1 MSTTTPIVD
10 FVRRY
15 AQSGTS
21 RLHMPGHKGQSLLG
35 FEPWDITEIKGADEL
50 YGADGIIAQSEANAT
65 RLFGTVH
72 TYYSTE
78 GSSQCIRAMLCLALQ
93 AAPAAGQRPVLLAAR
108 NAHKA
113 LLYAA
118 ALLDF
123 DIQWL
128 WPAPQDAGA
137 LCSCPVSAAKLTG
150 ALQGLAQQGR
160 KPFGVYITSP
170 DYLGGVQDIAA
181 LAEVC
186 KDFGVPLLVDNA
198 HGAYLRFLP
207 QGGQHPIALGAAM
220 CCDSGHK
227 TLPVVTGGAYLH
239 LGKNAP
245 IQDEAAVRNALALF
259 GSTSPSYL
267 ILQSLDKCNQ
277 VLSEGYLG
285 GVQDIA
291 ALAEVC
297 KDFGVPLLVDN
308 AHGAY
313 LRFLPQGG
321 QHPIALG
328 AAMCCDS
335 GHKTL
340 PVVTGGAYLHLG
352 KNAPI
357 QDEAAVRNA
366 LALFG
371 STSPSYLILQSLDK
385 CNQVLSEGYPL
396 RLLQCCGYLTRMRRE
411 LNEAA
416 AAKHCPGPLAL
427 ESEPLKVTLDAA
439 TLGMTGTELAEALRS
454 AKVEC
459 EYADPRYVVLMFT
472 PANPPQDFERL
483 TSAVLHIVENLTGPF
498 PLPEKNDREL
508 LELEHELHTCCSIR
522 QAVFAPQEQVPTEQA
537 VGRIC
542 AMPTVSCP
550 PAIPIVVSGEK
561 ITSAAVRL
569 MQKYHVMQAAVLRK
583 TI

>member
-1 MSTTTPIVD
+1 MSMTTPIVD

-150 ALQGLAQQGR
+150 VLQGLAQQGKR
-160 KPFGVYITSP
+160 PFGVYITSP

-245 IQDEAAVRNALALF
+245 VQDEAAVRNALALF

-277 VLSEGYLG
+277 
-285 GVQDIA
+285 I
-291 ALAEVC
+291 
-297 KDFGVPLLVDN
+297 
-308 AHGAY
+308 
-313 LRFLPQGG
+313 
-321 QHPIALG
+321 
-328 AAMCCDS
+328 
-335 GHKTL
+335 
-340 PVVTGGAYLHLG
+340 
-352 KNAPI
+352 
-357 QDEAAVRNA
+357 
-366 LALFG
+366 
-371 STSPSYLILQSLDK
+371 
-385 CNQVLSEGYPL
+385 LSEGYPL
-396 RLLQCCGYLTRMRRE
+396 RLLQCCGHLTRLRRE
-411 LNEAA
+411 LNEA
-416 AAKHCPGPLAL
+416 AAKHCPGPLVL

-439 TLGMTGTELAEALRS
+439 VLGLSGTELAEKLRA
-454 AKVEC
+454 AKIEC
-459 EYADPRYVVLMFT
+459 EYADPRYLVLMFT
-472 PANPPQDFERL
+472 PDNPPQDFERL
-483 TSAVLHIVENLTGPF
+483 TAAVLRIAEELVGPVT
-498 PLPEKNDREL
+498 LPEETAGEFA
-508 LELEHELHTCCSIR
+508 ELERGLHRRCTIR
-522 QAVFAPQEQVPTEQA
+522 QAVFAPQEQLPAEQA

-550 PAIPIVVSGEK
+550 PAIPIVVSGEQ
-561 ITSAAVRL
+561 ITQAAAAWMKR
-569 MQKYHVMQAAVLRK
+569 YHVEEVSVIREPQ
-583 TI
+583 

>member
-150 ALQGLAQQGR
+150 ALQGLAQQGKR
-160 KPFGVYITSP
+160 PFGVYITSP

-207 QGGQHPIALGAAM
+207 QGGQHPIVELM
-220 CCDSGHK
+220 QELSRD
-227 TLPVVTGGAYLH
+227 
-239 LGKNAP
+239 GKYE
-245 IQDEAAVRNALALF
+245 I
-259 GSTSPSYL
+259 TSEMKENMKDFYG
-267 ILQSLDKCNQ
+267 NYA
-277 VLSEGYLG
+277 SEGETAQTIKDLYEKTG
-285 GVQDIA
+285 YVIDTHTAVA
-291 ALAEVC
+291 ATVLHKYRKATGDETKAVVASTASPF
-297 KDFGVPLLVDN
+297 KFTRSVMDAIDKAKYDSMSDFELVDELSRIANVTVPN
-308 AHGAY
+308 AIEEI
-313 LRFLPQGG
+313 R
-321 QHPIALG
+321 
-328 AAMCCDS
+328 
-335 GHKTL
+335 T
-340 PVVTGGAYLHLG
+340 
-352 KNAPI
+352 AP
-357 QDEAAVRNA
+357 
-366 LALFG
+366 
-371 STSPSYLILQSLDK
+371 
-385 CNQVLSEGYPL
+385 
-396 RLLQCCGYLTRMRRE
+396 
-411 LNEAA
+411 
-416 AAKHCPGPLAL
+416 
-427 ESEPLKVTLDAA
+427 
-439 TLGMTGTELAEALRS
+439 
-454 AKVEC
+454 
-459 EYADPRYVVLMFT
+459 
-472 PANPPQDFERL
+472 
-483 TSAVLHIVENLTGPF
+483 VLHDTVCDKEDM
-498 PLPEKNDREL
+498 K
-508 LELEHELHTCCSIR
+508 
-522 QAVFAPQEQVPTEQA
+522 AV
-537 VGRIC
+537 
-542 AMPTVSCP
+542 
-550 PAIPIVVSGEK
+550 
-561 ITSAAVRL
+561 
-569 MQKYHVMQAAVLRK
+569 VMKFLG
-583 TI
+583 I

>member
-1 MSTTTPIVD
+1 MNMTTPIVD

-150 ALQGLAQQGR
+150 ALQGLAQQGKR
-160 KPFGVYITSP
+160 PFGVYITSP

-245 IQDEAAVRNALALF
+245 VQDEAAVRNALALF

-277 VLSEGYLG
+277 
-285 GVQDIA
+285 I
-291 ALAEVC
+291 
-297 KDFGVPLLVDN
+297 
-308 AHGAY
+308 
-313 LRFLPQGG
+313 
-321 QHPIALG
+321 
-328 AAMCCDS
+328 
-335 GHKTL
+335 
-340 PVVTGGAYLHLG
+340 
-352 KNAPI
+352 
-357 QDEAAVRNA
+357 
-366 LALFG
+366 
-371 STSPSYLILQSLDK
+371 
-385 CNQVLSEGYPL
+385 LSEGYPL
-396 RLLQCCGYLTRMRRE
+396 RLLQCCGHLTRLRRE

-427 ESEPLKVTLDAA
+427 KSEPLKVTLDAA
-439 TLGMTGTELAEALRS
+439 VLGLSGTELAEKLRA
-454 AKVEC
+454 AKIEC
-459 EYADPRYVVLMFT
+459 EYADPRYLVLMFT
-472 PANPPQDFERL
+472 PDNPPQDFERL
-483 TSAVLHIVENLTGPF
+483 SAAVLRIAEEIAGPVT
-498 PLPEKNDREL
+498 LPEETAGEFAV
-508 LELEHELHTCCSIR
+508 LERGLHCRCTIR
-522 QAVFAPQEQVPTEQA
+522 QAVFAPQEQLPAEQA

-550 PAIPIVVSGEK
+550 PAIPIVVSGEQ
-561 ITSAAVRL
+561 ITPAAAAWMKR
-569 MQKYHVMQAAVLRK
+569 YHVEEVSVIREPQ
-583 TI
+583 

>member
-1 MSTTTPIVD
+1 MSMTTPIVD
-10 FVRRY
+10 FVQNY
-15 AQSGTS
+15 AKSGIS
-21 RLHMPGHKGQSLLG
+21 RLHMPGHKGQALLG
-35 FEPWDITEIKGADEL
+35 FEGLDITEIRGADEL
-50 YGADGIIAQSEANAT
+50 YEADGIIAQSEANAT
-65 RLFGTVH
+65 RLFGTAH

-78 GSSQCIRAMLCLALQ
+78 GSSQCIRAMLCLAMQ
-93 AAPAAGQRPVLLAAR
+93 AAPAGQRPVLLAAR

-150 ALQGLAQQGR
+150 ALQGLAQQGKR
-160 KPFGVYITSP
+160 PFGVYITSP

-181 LAEVC
+181 LTEVC

-245 IQDEAAVRNALALF
+245 VQDEAAVRNALALF

-277 VLSEGYLG
+277 
-285 GVQDIA
+285 I
-291 ALAEVC
+291 
-297 KDFGVPLLVDN
+297 
-308 AHGAY
+308 
-313 LRFLPQGG
+313 
-321 QHPIALG
+321 
-328 AAMCCDS
+328 
-335 GHKTL
+335 
-340 PVVTGGAYLHLG
+340 
-352 KNAPI
+352 
-357 QDEAAVRNA
+357 
-366 LALFG
+366 
-371 STSPSYLILQSLDK
+371 
-385 CNQVLSEGYPL
+385 LSEGYPL
-396 RLLQCCGYLTRMRRE
+396 RLLQCCGYLTRLRRE

-416 AAKHCPGPLAL
+416 AAKHCPGPLVL

-439 TLGMTGTELAEALRS
+439 VLGLSGTELAEKLRA
-454 AKVEC
+454 AKIEC
-459 EYADPRYVVLMFT
+459 EYADPRYLVLMFT
-472 PANPPQDFERL
+472 PDNPPQDFERL
-483 TSAVLHIVENLTGPF
+483 SAAVLRIAEELAGPVT
-498 PLPEKNDREL
+498 LPEETAGEFA
-508 LELEHELHTCCSIR
+508 ELERGLHRCCTIR
-522 QAVFAPQEQVPTEQA
+522 QAVFAPQEQLPAEQA

-550 PAIPIVVSGEK
+550 PAIPIVVSGEQ
-561 ITSAAVRL
+561 ITPAA
-569 MQKYHVMQAAVLRK
+569 AAWMKRYLVEEVSVIREPQ
-583 TI
+583 

>member
-1 MSTTTPIVD
+1 MNMTTPIVD

-128 WPAPQDAGA
+128 WPAPQDAGS

-150 ALQGLAQQGR
+150 ALQGLAQQGKR
-160 KPFGVYITSP
+160 PFGVYITSP

-181 LAEVC
+181 LTEVC
-186 KDFGVPLLVDNA
+186 KDFDVPLLVDNA

-245 IQDEAAVRNALALF
+245 VQDEAAVRNALALF

-277 VLSEGYLG
+277 
-285 GVQDIA
+285 I
-291 ALAEVC
+291 
-297 KDFGVPLLVDN
+297 
-308 AHGAY
+308 
-313 LRFLPQGG
+313 
-321 QHPIALG
+321 
-328 AAMCCDS
+328 
-335 GHKTL
+335 
-340 PVVTGGAYLHLG
+340 
-352 KNAPI
+352 
-357 QDEAAVRNA
+357 
-366 LALFG
+366 
-371 STSPSYLILQSLDK
+371 
-385 CNQVLSEGYPL
+385 LSEGYPL
-396 RLLQCCGYLTRMRRE
+396 RLLQCCGHLTRLRRE

-427 ESEPLKVTLDAA
+427 KSEPLKVTLDAA
-439 TLGMTGTELAEALRS
+439 VLGLSGTELAEKLRA
-454 AKVEC
+454 AKIEC
-459 EYADPRYVVLMFT
+459 EYADPRYLVLMFT
-472 PANPPQDFERL
+472 PDNPPQDFERL
-483 TSAVLHIVENLTGPF
+483 SAAVLRIAEELAGPVT
-498 PLPEKNDREL
+498 LPEETAGEFA
-508 LELEHELHTCCSIR
+508 ELERGLHRRCTIR
-522 QAVFAPQEQVPTEQA
+522 QAVFAPQEQLPAEQA

-550 PAIPIVVSGEK
+550 PAIPIVVSGEQ
-561 ITSAAVRL
+561 ITPAAAAWMKR
-569 MQKYHVMQAAVLRK
+569 YHVEEVSVIREPQ
-583 TI
+583 

>member
-1 MSTTTPIVD
+1 MSMTTPIVD

-128 WPAPQDAGA
+128 WPAPQDAGS

-150 ALQGLAQQGR
+150 ALQGLAQQGKR
-160 KPFGVYITSP
+160 PFGVYITSP

-181 LAEVC
+181 LTEVC
-186 KDFGVPLLVDNA
+186 KDFDVPLLVDNA

-245 IQDEAAVRNALALF
+245 VQDEVAVRNALALF

-277 VLSEGYLG
+277 
-285 GVQDIA
+285 I
-291 ALAEVC
+291 
-297 KDFGVPLLVDN
+297 
-308 AHGAY
+308 
-313 LRFLPQGG
+313 
-321 QHPIALG
+321 
-328 AAMCCDS
+328 
-335 GHKTL
+335 
-340 PVVTGGAYLHLG
+340 
-352 KNAPI
+352 
-357 QDEAAVRNA
+357 
-366 LALFG
+366 
-371 STSPSYLILQSLDK
+371 
-385 CNQVLSEGYPL
+385 LSEGYPL
-396 RLLQCCGYLTRMRRE
+396 RLLQCCGHLTRLRRE

-439 TLGMTGTELAEALRS
+439 VLGLSGTKLAEKLRA
-454 AKVEC
+454 AKIEC
-459 EYADPRYVVLMFT
+459 EYADPRYLVLMFT
-472 PANPPQDFERL
+472 PDNPPQDFERL
-483 TSAVLHIVENLTGPF
+483 TAAVLRIAEDLAGPVT
-498 PLPEKNDREL
+498 LPEETAGEFAV
-508 LELEHELHTCCSIR
+508 LERGLHCRCTIR
-522 QAVFAPQEQVPTEQA
+522 QAVFAPQEQLPAEQA

-550 PAIPIVVSGEK
+550 PAIPIVVSGEQ
-561 ITSAAVRL
+561 ITPAAAAWMKR
-569 MQKYHVMQAAVLRK
+569 YHVEEVSVIREPQ
-583 TI
+583 

>member
-150 ALQGLAQQGR
+150 ALQGFAQQGKR
-160 KPFGVYITSP
+160 PFGIYITSP

-186 KDFGVPLLVDNA
+186 KDFDVPLLVDNA

-245 IQDEAAVRNALALF
+245 IQNDAAVRNALALF

-277 VLSEGYLG
+277 
-285 GVQDIA
+285 I
-291 ALAEVC
+291 
-297 KDFGVPLLVDN
+297 
-308 AHGAY
+308 
-313 LRFLPQGG
+313 
-321 QHPIALG
+321 
-328 AAMCCDS
+328 
-335 GHKTL
+335 
-340 PVVTGGAYLHLG
+340 
-352 KNAPI
+352 
-357 QDEAAVRNA
+357 
-366 LALFG
+366 
-371 STSPSYLILQSLDK
+371 
-385 CNQVLSEGYPL
+385 LSEGYPL
-396 RLLQCCGYLTRMRRE
+396 RLLQCCGHLTRLRRE

-416 AAKHCPGPLAL
+416 EARHCPGPLAL
-427 ESEPLKVTLDAA
+427 DGEPLKVTLDAA
-439 TLGMTGTELAEALRS
+439 VLGMTGTELADALRR
-454 AKVEC
+454 AAIEC
-459 EYADPRYVVLMFT
+459 EYADPRYLVLMFT
-472 PANPPQDFERL
+472 PENPPRDGKRL
-483 TSAVLHIVENLTGPF
+483 LSAMREIIAA
-498 PLPEKNDREL
+498 LPDEL
-508 LELEHELHTCCSIR
+508 PQPEALQGEFAALEQQLHTRCSIR
-522 QAVFAPQEQVPTEQA
+522 QAVFAPQERLPVAQA
-537 VGRIC
+537 EGRVC

-550 PAIPIVVSGEK
+550 PAIPIAVSGEV
-561 ITSAAVRL
+561 ITPAAVRL
-569 MQKYHVMQAAVLRK
+569 MQRYHVTEVSVLREN
-583 TI
+583 

>member
-1 MSTTTPIVD
+1 MSMTTPIVD

-150 ALQGLAQQGR
+150 ALQGLVQQGKR
-160 KPFGVYITSP
+160 PFGVYITSP

-186 KDFGVPLLVDNA
+186 KDFCVPLLVDNA

-245 IQDEAAVRNALALF
+245 VQDEAAMRNALALF

-277 VLSEGYLG
+277 
-285 GVQDIA
+285 I
-291 ALAEVC
+291 
-297 KDFGVPLLVDN
+297 
-308 AHGAY
+308 
-313 LRFLPQGG
+313 
-321 QHPIALG
+321 
-328 AAMCCDS
+328 
-335 GHKTL
+335 
-340 PVVTGGAYLHLG
+340 
-352 KNAPI
+352 
-357 QDEAAVRNA
+357 
-366 LALFG
+366 
-371 STSPSYLILQSLDK
+371 
-385 CNQVLSEGYPL
+385 LSEGYPL
-396 RLLQCCGYLTRMRRE
+396 RLLQCCGHLARLRRE

-439 TLGMTGTELAEALRS
+439 VLGLSGTELAEKLRA
-454 AKVEC
+454 AKIEC
-459 EYADPRYVVLMFT
+459 EYADPRYLVLMFT
-472 PANPPQDFERL
+472 PDNPPQDFERL
-483 TSAVLHIVENLTGPF
+483 SAAVLRIAEELAGPVT
-498 PLPEKNDREL
+498 LPEETAGEFA
-508 LELEHELHTCCSIR
+508 ELERGLHRRCTIR
-522 QAVFAPQEQVPTEQA
+522 QAVFAPQEQLPAEQA

-550 PAIPIVVSGEK
+550 PAIPIVVSGEQ
-561 ITSAAVRL
+561 ITPAAAAWMKR
-569 MQKYHVMQAAVLRK
+569 YHVEEVSVIREPQ
-583 TI
+583 

>member
-1 MSTTTPIVD
+1 MSMTTPIVD

-137 LCSCPVSAAKLTG
+137 LCSCPVSAAKLAD
-150 ALQGLAQQGR
+150 ALHGLVQQGQR
-160 KPFGVYITSP
+160 PFGVYITSP

-245 IQDEAAVRNALALF
+245 VQDEAAVRNALALF

-277 VLSEGYLG
+277 
-285 GVQDIA
+285 I
-291 ALAEVC
+291 
-297 KDFGVPLLVDN
+297 
-308 AHGAY
+308 
-313 LRFLPQGG
+313 
-321 QHPIALG
+321 
-328 AAMCCDS
+328 
-335 GHKTL
+335 
-340 PVVTGGAYLHLG
+340 
-352 KNAPI
+352 
-357 QDEAAVRNA
+357 
-366 LALFG
+366 
-371 STSPSYLILQSLDK
+371 
-385 CNQVLSEGYPL
+385 LSEGYPL
-396 RLLQCCGYLTRMRRE
+396 RLLQCCGHLTRLRRE

-439 TLGMTGTELAEALRS
+439 VLGLSGTELAEKLRA
-454 AKVEC
+454 AKIEC
-459 EYADPRYVVLMFT
+459 EYADPRYLVLMFT
-472 PANPPQDFERL
+472 PDNPPQDFERL
-483 TSAVLHIVENLTGPF
+483 AAAVLCIVEELAGPVT
-498 PLPEKNDREL
+498 LPEETAGEFA
-508 LELEHELHTCCSIR
+508 ELERGLHRRCTIR
-522 QAVFAPQEQVPTEQA
+522 QAVFAPQEQLPAEQA

-550 PAIPIVVSGEK
+550 PAIPIVVSGEQ
-561 ITSAAVRL
+561 ITPTAVAW
-569 MQKYHVMQAAVLRK
+569 MKHYHVEEVSVIRK
-583 TI
+583 PQ

>member
-1 MSTTTPIVD
+1 MSMTTPIVD

-150 ALQGLAQQGR
+150 ALQGLAQQGKR
-160 KPFGVYITSP
+160 PFGVYITSP

-181 LAEVC
+181 LTEVC

-245 IQDEAAVRNALALF
+245 VQDEAAVRNALALF

-277 VLSEGYLG
+277 
-285 GVQDIA
+285 I
-291 ALAEVC
+291 
-297 KDFGVPLLVDN
+297 
-308 AHGAY
+308 
-313 LRFLPQGG
+313 
-321 QHPIALG
+321 
-328 AAMCCDS
+328 
-335 GHKTL
+335 
-340 PVVTGGAYLHLG
+340 
-352 KNAPI
+352 
-357 QDEAAVRNA
+357 
-366 LALFG
+366 
-371 STSPSYLILQSLDK
+371 
-385 CNQVLSEGYPL
+385 LSEGYPL
-396 RLLQCCGYLTRMRRE
+396 RLLQCCGHLTRLRRE
-411 LNEAA
+411 LNEA

-439 TLGMTGTELAEALRS
+439 VLGLSGTELAEKLRA
-454 AKVEC
+454 AKIEC
-459 EYADPRYVVLMFT
+459 EYADPRYLVLMFT
-472 PANPPQDFERL
+472 PDNPPQDFERL
-483 TSAVLHIVENLTGPF
+483 TAAVLRIAEELAGPVT
-498 PLPEKNDREL
+498 LPEETAGEFA
-508 LELEHELHTCCSIR
+508 ELERGLHRRCTIR
-522 QAVFAPQEQVPTEQA
+522 QAVFAPQEQLPAEQA

-550 PAIPIVVSGEK
+550 PAIPIVVSGEQ
-561 ITSAAVRL
+561 ITPAAAAWMKR
-569 MQKYHVMQAAVLRK
+569 YHVEEVSVIREPQ
-583 TI
+583 

>member
-1 MSTTTPIVD
+1 MSMTTPIVD

-50 YGADGIIAQSEANAT
+50 YEAEGIIAQSEANAT
-65 RLFGTVH
+65 RLFGTAH

-78 GSSQCIRAMLCLALQ
+78 GSSQCIRAMLFLALQ
-93 AAPAAGQRPVLLAAR
+93 AAPQTGKRPVLLAAR

-123 DIQWL
+123 DVEWL
-128 WPAPQDAGA
+128 WPAPEDSGA
-137 LCSCPVSAAKLTG
+137 LCSCPVPAAKLAD
-150 ALQGLAQQGR
+150 ALHALAQQDR
-160 KPFGVYITSP
+160 KPFGVYVTSP

-181 LAEVC
+181 LAAVC
-186 KDFGVPLLVDNA
+186 RAQDVPLLVDNA

-207 QGGQHPIALGAAM
+207 E
-220 CCDSGHK
+220 
-227 TLPVVTGGAYLH
+227 
-239 LGKNAP
+239 N
-245 IQDEAAVRNALALF
+245 R
-259 GSTSPSYL
+259 
-267 ILQSLDKCNQ
+267 
-277 VLSEGYLG
+277 
-285 GVQDIA
+285 
-291 ALAEVC
+291 
-297 KDFGVPLLVDN
+297 
-308 AHGAY
+308 
-313 LRFLPQGG
+313 
-321 QHPIALG
+321 HPIALG

-396 RLLQCCGYLTRMRRE
+396 RLLQCCGYLTRLRRE

-416 AAKHCPGPLAL
+416 EARHCPGQLAL
-427 ESEPLKVTLDAA
+427 DGEPLKVTLDAA
-439 TLGMTGTELAEALRS
+439 VLGMTGTELADALRRV
-454 AKVEC
+454 AIEC
-459 EYADPRYVVLMFT
+459 EYADPRYLVLMFT
-472 PANPPQDFERL
+472 PENPPRDGKRL
-483 TSAVLHIVENLTGPF
+483 LSAMRGIIAA
-498 PLPEKNDREL
+498 LPDEL
-508 LELEHELHTCCSIR
+508 PQPEALQGEFAALEQQLHTRCSIR
-522 QAVFAPQEQVPTEQA
+522 QAVFAPQERLPVAQA
-537 VGRIC
+537 EGRVC

-550 PAIPIVVSGEK
+550 PAIPIAVSGEV
-561 ITSAAVRL
+561 ITPAAVRL
-569 MQKYHVMQAAVLRK
+569 MQRYHVTEVSVLREN
-583 TI
+583 

>member
-1 MSTTTPIVD
+1 MSMTTPIVD

-65 RLFGTVH
+65 RLFDTVH

-137 LCSCPVSAAKLTG
+137 LCSCPVSVAKLTG
-150 ALQGLAQQGR
+150 ALQGLVQQGKR
-160 KPFGVYITSP
+160 PFGVYITSP

-186 KDFGVPLLVDNA
+186 RDFGVPLLVDNA

-245 IQDEAAVRNALALF
+245 VQDEAAVRNALALF

-277 VLSEGYLG
+277 
-285 GVQDIA
+285 I
-291 ALAEVC
+291 
-297 KDFGVPLLVDN
+297 
-308 AHGAY
+308 
-313 LRFLPQGG
+313 
-321 QHPIALG
+321 
-328 AAMCCDS
+328 
-335 GHKTL
+335 
-340 PVVTGGAYLHLG
+340 
-352 KNAPI
+352 
-357 QDEAAVRNA
+357 
-366 LALFG
+366 
-371 STSPSYLILQSLDK
+371 
-385 CNQVLSEGYPL
+385 LSEGYPL
-396 RLLQCCGYLTRMRRE
+396 RLLQCCGPLTRLRRE

-427 ESEPLKVTLDAA
+427 ESEPLKVTLDAVV
-439 TLGMTGTELAEALRS
+439 LGLSGTELAEKLRA
-454 AKVEC
+454 AKIEC
-459 EYADPRYVVLMFT
+459 EYADPRYLVLMFT
-472 PANPPQDFERL
+472 PDNPPQDFERL
-483 TSAVLHIVENLTGPF
+483 TAAVLRIAEELAGPVT
-498 PLPEKNDREL
+498 LPEETAGEFA
-508 LELEHELHTCCSIR
+508 ELERGLHRRCTIR
-522 QAVFAPQEQVPTEQA
+522 QAVFAPQEQLPAEQA

-550 PAIPIVVSGEK
+550 PAIPIVVSGEQ
-561 ITSAAVRL
+561 ITPAAAAWMKR
-569 MQKYHVMQAAVLRK
+569 YHVEEISVIREPQ
-583 TI
+583 

>member
-1 MSTTTPIVD
+1 MSMTTPIVD

-50 YGADGIIAQSEANAT
+50 YEAEGIIAESEANAT
-65 RLFGTVH
+65 RLFGTAH

-93 AAPAAGQRPVLLAAR
+93 AAPRTGKRPVLLAAR

-118 ALLDF
+118 ALLDL
-123 DIQWL
+123 DIEWL
-128 WPAPQDAGA
+128 WPAPEDACA
-137 LCSCPVSAAKLTG
+137 LCSCPVSAARLTT
-150 ALQGLAQQGR
+150 ALHAMEQQGR
-160 KPFGVYITSP
+160 KPFGIYVTSP

-181 LAEVC
+181 LAAVC
-186 KDFGVPLLVDNA
+186 KTFDLPLLVDNA

-207 QGGQHPIALGAAM
+207 ENRHPIALGAAM

-277 VLSEGYLG
+277 VL
-285 GVQDIA
+285 A
-291 ALAEVC
+291 
-297 KDFGVPLLVDN
+297 
-308 AHGAY
+308 
-313 LRFLPQGG
+313 
-321 QHPIALG
+321 
-328 AAMCCDS
+328 
-335 GHKTL
+335 
-340 PVVTGGAYLHLG
+340 
-352 KNAPI
+352 
-357 QDEAAVRNA
+357 
-366 LALFG
+366 
-371 STSPSYLILQSLDK
+371 
-385 CNQVLSEGYPL
+385 EGYPL
-396 RLLQCCGYLTRMRRE
+396 RLLRCCGHLTRLRRE

-416 AAKHCPGPLAL
+416 AARRCSVPLAL

-439 TLGMTGTELAEALRS
+439 ALGMTGTELAEALRS

-498 PLPEKNDREL
+498 PRPEENDREL

-550 PAIPIVVSGEK
+550 PAIPIVVSGER

-569 MQKYHVMQAAVLRK
+569 MQKYHVTQVAVLCK

>member
-1 MSTTTPIVD
+1 MSMTTPIVD

-65 RLFGTVH
+65 RLFDTVH

-128 WPAPQDAGA
+128 WPAPQDAGS

-150 ALQGLAQQGR
+150 ALQGLAQQGKR
-160 KPFGVYITSP
+160 PFGVYITSP

-181 LAEVC
+181 LTEVC
-186 KDFGVPLLVDNA
+186 KDFDVPLLVDNA

-245 IQDEAAVRNALALF
+245 VQDEAAVRNALALF

-277 VLSEGYLG
+277 
-285 GVQDIA
+285 I
-291 ALAEVC
+291 
-297 KDFGVPLLVDN
+297 
-308 AHGAY
+308 
-313 LRFLPQGG
+313 
-321 QHPIALG
+321 
-328 AAMCCDS
+328 
-335 GHKTL
+335 
-340 PVVTGGAYLHLG
+340 
-352 KNAPI
+352 
-357 QDEAAVRNA
+357 
-366 LALFG
+366 
-371 STSPSYLILQSLDK
+371 
-385 CNQVLSEGYPL
+385 LSEGYPL
-396 RLLQCCGYLTRMRRE
+396 RLLQCCGHLTRLRRE

-416 AAKHCPGPLAL
+416 AAKHCSGPLAL
-427 ESEPLKVTLDAA
+427 ESEPLKITLDAA
-439 TLGMTGTELAEALRS
+439 VLGLSGTELAEKLRA
-454 AKVEC
+454 AKIEC
-459 EYADPRYVVLMFT
+459 EYADPRYLVLMFT
-472 PANPPQDFERL
+472 PDNPPQDFERL
-483 TSAVLHIVENLTGPF
+483 SAAVLRIAEELAGPVT
-498 PLPEKNDREL
+498 LPEETAGDFA
-508 LELEHELHTCCSIR
+508 ELERGLHRRCTIR
-522 QAVFAPQEQVPTEQA
+522 QAVFAPQEQLPAEQA

-550 PAIPIVVSGEK
+550 PAIPIVVSGEQ
-561 ITSAAVRL
+561 ITPAAAAWMKR
-569 MQKYHVMQAAVLRK
+569 YHVEDVSVIREPQ
-583 TI
+583 

>member
-1 MSTTTPIVD
+1 MSMTTPIVD

-150 ALQGLAQQGR
+150 VLQGLAQQGKR
-160 KPFGVYITSP
+160 PFGVYITSP

-181 LAEVC
+181 LTEVC

-245 IQDEAAVRNALALF
+245 VQDEAAVRNALALF

-277 VLSEGYLG
+277 
-285 GVQDIA
+285 I
-291 ALAEVC
+291 
-297 KDFGVPLLVDN
+297 
-308 AHGAY
+308 
-313 LRFLPQGG
+313 
-321 QHPIALG
+321 
-328 AAMCCDS
+328 
-335 GHKTL
+335 
-340 PVVTGGAYLHLG
+340 
-352 KNAPI
+352 
-357 QDEAAVRNA
+357 
-366 LALFG
+366 
-371 STSPSYLILQSLDK
+371 
-385 CNQVLSEGYPL
+385 LSEGYPL
-396 RLLQCCGYLTRMRRE
+396 RLLQCCGHLTRLRRE
-411 LNEAA
+411 LNEVA

-439 TLGMTGTELAEALRS
+439 VLGLSGTELAEKLRA
-454 AKVEC
+454 AKIEC
-459 EYADPRYVVLMFT
+459 EYADPRYLVLMFT
-472 PANPPQDFERL
+472 PDNPPQDFERL
-483 TSAVLHIVENLTGPF
+483 SVAVLRITEELAGPVTF
-498 PLPEKNDREL
+498 PEETAGEFA
-508 LELEHELHTCCSIR
+508 ELERGLHRRCTIR
-522 QAVFAPQEQVPTEQA
+522 QAVFAPQEQLPAEQA

-550 PAIPIVVSGEK
+550 PAIPIVVSGEQ
-561 ITSAAVRL
+561 ITPAVAAWMKR
-569 MQKYHVMQAAVLRK
+569 YHVEEVSVIREPQ
-583 TI
+583 

>member
-1 MSTTTPIVD
+1 MNMTTPIVD

-150 ALQGLAQQGR
+150 ALQGLAQQGKR
-160 KPFGVYITSP
+160 PFGVYITSP

-181 LAEVC
+181 LTEVC
-186 KDFGVPLLVDNA
+186 RDFGVPLLVDNA

-245 IQDEAAVRNALALF
+245 VQDETAVRNALALF

-277 VLSEGYLG
+277 
-285 GVQDIA
+285 I
-291 ALAEVC
+291 
-297 KDFGVPLLVDN
+297 
-308 AHGAY
+308 
-313 LRFLPQGG
+313 
-321 QHPIALG
+321 
-328 AAMCCDS
+328 
-335 GHKTL
+335 
-340 PVVTGGAYLHLG
+340 
-352 KNAPI
+352 
-357 QDEAAVRNA
+357 
-366 LALFG
+366 
-371 STSPSYLILQSLDK
+371 
-385 CNQVLSEGYPL
+385 LSEGYPL
-396 RLLQCCGYLTRMRRE
+396 RLLQCCGHLTRLRRE

-439 TLGMTGTELAEALRS
+439 VLGLSGTELAEKLRA
-454 AKVEC
+454 AKIEC
-459 EYADPRYVVLMFT
+459 EYADPRYLVLMFT
-472 PANPPQDFERL
+472 PDNPPQDFERL
-483 TSAVLHIVENLTGPF
+483 SAAVLRIAEELAGPVT
-498 PLPEKNDREL
+498 LPEETAGEFA
-508 LELEHELHTCCSIR
+508 ELERGLHRRCTIR
-522 QAVFAPQEQVPTEQA
+522 QAVFAPQEQLPAEQA

-550 PAIPIVVSGEK
+550 PAIPIVVSGEQ
-561 ITSAAVRL
+561 ITPAAASWMKR
-569 MQKYHVMQAAVLRK
+569 YHVEEVSVIREPQ
-583 TI
+583 

>member
-1 MSTTTPIVD
+1 MSMTTPIVD

-150 ALQGLAQQGR
+150 ALQGLAQQDKR
-160 KPFGVYITSP
+160 PFGVYITSP

-181 LAEVC
+181 LTEVC

-239 LGKNAP
+239 LSKNAP
-245 IQDEAAVRNALALF
+245 VRDEAAVRNALALF

-277 VLSEGYLG
+277 
-285 GVQDIA
+285 I
-291 ALAEVC
+291 
-297 KDFGVPLLVDN
+297 
-308 AHGAY
+308 
-313 LRFLPQGG
+313 
-321 QHPIALG
+321 
-328 AAMCCDS
+328 
-335 GHKTL
+335 
-340 PVVTGGAYLHLG
+340 
-352 KNAPI
+352 
-357 QDEAAVRNA
+357 
-366 LALFG
+366 
-371 STSPSYLILQSLDK
+371 
-385 CNQVLSEGYPL
+385 LSEGYPL
-396 RLLQCCGYLTRMRRE
+396 RLLQCCGHLTRLRRE

-427 ESEPLKVTLDAA
+427 KSEPLKVTLDAA
-439 TLGMTGTELAEALRS
+439 VLGLSGTELAEKLRA
-454 AKVEC
+454 AKIEC
-459 EYADPRYVVLMFT
+459 EYADPRYLVLMFT
-472 PANPPQDFERL
+472 PDNPPQDFERL
-483 TSAVLHIVENLTGPF
+483 AAAVLCIVEELVGPVT
-498 PLPEKNDREL
+498 LPEETAGEFA
-508 LELEHELHTCCSIR
+508 ELERGLHRRCTIR
-522 QAVFAPQEQVPTEQA
+522 QAVFAPQEQLPAEQA

-550 PAIPIVVSGEK
+550 PAIPIVVSGEQ
-561 ITSAAVRL
+561 ITPAAAAWMKR
-569 MQKYHVMQAAVLRK
+569 YHVEEVSVIREPQ
-583 TI
+583 

>member
-1 MSTTTPIVD
+1 
-10 FVRRY
+10 
-15 AQSGTS
+15 
-21 RLHMPGHKGQSLLG
+21 
-35 FEPWDITEIKGADEL
+35 
-50 YGADGIIAQSEANAT
+50 
-65 RLFGTVH
+65 
-72 TYYSTE
+72 
-78 GSSQCIRAMLCLALQ
+78 MLCLALQ

-150 ALQGLAQQGR
+150 ALQGLVQQGKR
-160 KPFGVYITSP
+160 PFGVYITSP

-186 KDFGVPLLVDNA
+186 KDFDVPLLVDNA

-245 IQDEAAVRNALALF
+245 VQDEAAVRNALALF

-277 VLSEGYLG
+277 
-285 GVQDIA
+285 I
-291 ALAEVC
+291 
-297 KDFGVPLLVDN
+297 
-308 AHGAY
+308 
-313 LRFLPQGG
+313 
-321 QHPIALG
+321 
-328 AAMCCDS
+328 
-335 GHKTL
+335 
-340 PVVTGGAYLHLG
+340 
-352 KNAPI
+352 
-357 QDEAAVRNA
+357 
-366 LALFG
+366 
-371 STSPSYLILQSLDK
+371 
-385 CNQVLSEGYPL
+385 LSEGYPL
-396 RLLQCCGYLTRMRRE
+396 RLLQCCGHLTRLRRE

-439 TLGMTGTELAEALRS
+439 VLGLSGTELAEKLRA
-454 AKVEC
+454 AKIEC
-459 EYADPRYVVLMFT
+459 EYADPRYLVLMFT
-472 PANPPQDFERL
+472 PDNPPQDFERL
-483 TSAVLHIVENLTGPF
+483 SAAVLRIAEELAGPVT
-498 PLPEKNDREL
+498 LPEETAGEFAA
-508 LELEHELHTCCSIR
+508 LERGLHRRCTIR
-522 QAVFAPQEQVPTEQA
+522 QAVFAPQEQLPTEQA

-550 PAIPIVVSGEK
+550 PAIPIVVSGEQ
-561 ITSAAVRL
+561 ITPAAAAWMKR
-569 MQKYHVMQAAVLRK
+569 YHVEEVSVIREPQ
-583 TI
+583 

>member
-1 MSTTTPIVD
+1 MSMTTPIVD

-150 ALQGLAQQGR
+150 ALQGLAQQGKR
-160 KPFGVYITSP
+160 PFGVYITSP

-181 LAEVC
+181 LTEVC
-186 KDFGVPLLVDNA
+186 RDFGVPLLVDNA

-267 ILQSLDKCNQ
+267 ALASLDLCNRYLADGYRDRLREMCGRLEEARKALTAAGWQ
-277 VLSEGYLG
+277 VE
-285 GVQDIA
+285 
-291 ALAEVC
+291 
-297 KDFGVPLLVDN
+297 
-308 AHGAY
+308 
-313 LRFLPQGG
+313 
-321 QHPIALG
+321 
-328 AAMCCDS
+328 
-335 GHKTL
+335 
-340 PVVTGGAYLHLG
+340 
-352 KNAPI
+352 
-357 QDEAAVRNA
+357 
-366 LALFG
+366 
-371 STSPSYLILQSLDK
+371 PSD
-385 CNQVLSEGYPL
+385 PL
-396 RLLQCCGYLTRMRRE
+396 RLTVK
-411 LNEAA
+411 APA
-416 AAKHCPGPLAL
+416 
-427 ESEPLKVTLDAA
+427 
-439 TLGMTGTELAEALRS
+439 GMTGGQLANRLRES
-454 AKVEC
+454 GVEC
-459 EYADPRYVVLMFT
+459 EYADLDFLVLMLT
-472 PANPPQDFERL
+472 PENRAADIERL
-483 TSAVLHIVENLTGPF
+483 LHAFGTNNAAYAPQPTL
-498 PLPEKNDREL
+498 PLARGERVCSVREAL
-508 LELEHELHTCCSIR
+508 
-522 QAVFAPQEQVPTEQA
+522 FAPRETVPA
-537 VGRIC
+537 ARSLGRVC
-542 AMPTVSCP
+542 GAPTVGCP
-550 PAIPIVVSGEK
+550 PAIPIAVSGEQ
-561 ITSAAVRL
+561 IGPEALELFRRYGVE
-569 MQKYHVMQAAVLRK
+569 QVEVLR
-583 TI
+583 

>member
-1 MSTTTPIVD
+1 MSMTTPIVD

-150 ALQGLAQQGR
+150 ALQCLAQQGKR
-160 KPFGVYITSP
+160 PFGVYITSP

-245 IQDEAAVRNALALF
+245 VQDEAAVRNALALF

-277 VLSEGYLG
+277 ILSEGY
-285 GVQDIA
+285 
-291 ALAEVC
+291 
-297 KDFGVPLLVDN
+297 
-308 AHGAY
+308 
-313 LRFLPQGG
+313 
-321 QHPIALG
+321 
-328 AAMCCDS
+328 S
-335 GHKTL
+335 
-340 PVVTGGAYLHLG
+340 
-352 KNAPI
+352 
-357 QDEAAVRNA
+357 
-366 LALFG
+366 
-371 STSPSYLILQSLDK
+371 
-385 CNQVLSEGYPL
+385 L
-396 RLLQCCGYLTRMRRE
+396 RLLQCCGHLTRLRRE

-427 ESEPLKVTLDAA
+427 KSEPLKVTLDAA
-439 TLGMTGTELAEALRS
+439 VLGLSGTELAEKLRA
-454 AKVEC
+454 AKIEC
-459 EYADPRYVVLMFT
+459 EYADPRYLVLMFT
-472 PANPPQDFERL
+472 PDNPPQDFERL
-483 TSAVLHIVENLTGPF
+483 SVAVLRIAENLAGPVT
-498 PLPEKNDREL
+498 LPEEAAGDFA
-508 LELEHELHTCCSIR
+508 ELERGLHRRCTIR
-522 QAVFAPQEQVPTEQA
+522 QAVFAPQEQLPAEQA

-542 AMPTVSCP
+542 AMPTVFCP
-550 PAIPIVVSGEK
+550 PAIPIVVSGEQ
-561 ITSAAVRL
+561 ITPAAAAWMKR
-569 MQKYHVMQAAVLRK
+569 YHVEEVSVIREPQ
-583 TI
+583 

>member
-1 MSTTTPIVD
+1 MQLPGVSCKAD
-10 FVRRY
+10 RCAAGF
-15 AQSGTS
+15 GTAGQKALW
-21 RLHMPGHKGQSLLG
+21 RLHHQ
-35 FEPWDITEIKGADEL
+35 
-50 YGADGIIAQSEANAT
+50 
-65 RLFGTVH
+65 
-72 TYYSTE
+72 
-78 GSSQCIRAMLCLALQ
+78 
-93 AAPAAGQRPVLLAAR
+93 
-108 NAHKA
+108 
-113 LLYAA
+113 
-118 ALLDF
+118 
-123 DIQWL
+123 
-128 WPAPQDAGA
+128 
-137 LCSCPVSAAKLTG
+137 
-150 ALQGLAQQGR
+150 
-160 KPFGVYITSP
+160 P
-170 DYLGGVQDIAA
+170 D
-181 LAEVC
+181 
-186 KDFGVPLLVDNA
+186 
-198 HGAYLRFLP
+198 
-207 QGGQHPIALGAAM
+207 
-220 CCDSGHK
+220 
-227 TLPVVTGGAYLH
+227 
-239 LGKNAP
+239 
-245 IQDEAAVRNALALF
+245 
-259 GSTSPSYL
+259 
-267 ILQSLDKCNQ
+267 
-277 VLSEGYLG
+277 YLG

-396 RLLQCCGYLTRMRRE
+396 RLLQCCGYLTRLRRE

-472 PANPPQDFERL
+472 PQ
-483 TSAVLHIVENLTGPF
+483 
-498 PLPEKNDREL
+498 
-508 LELEHELHTCCSIR
+508 IR
-522 QAVFAPQEQVPTEQA
+522 RRTLN
-537 VGRIC
+537 G
-542 AMPTVSCP
+542 
-550 PAIPIVVSGEK
+550 
-561 ITSAAVRL
+561 
-569 MQKYHVMQAAVLRK
+569 
-583 TI
+583 